1 MAQWHWQ
8 KVTARPGLEPGTHAR
23 TDALTNWATSSVFW
37 YIIIIIRTKT
47 IHNNQNNGILFI
59 YCPLPPPSIIREIR
73 INPTQ
78 LKLPQTVSKLF
89 GKGWSRI
96 PVMNNKGGAEWIRE
110 CYFVF
115 FGQYF
120 PANHSPY
127 AALNISAVCHSVHC
141 WGWTCSPQVLSPLLA
156 AIFHPPPPP
165 PNNVYI

>member
-23 TDALTNWATSSVFW
+23 TDTLTNWATNSGFG
-37 YIIIIIRTKT
+37 YIIIIIRMKT
-47 IHNNQNNGILFI
+47 IHNNQNNHNSLS
-59 YCPLPPPSIIREIR
+59 PPTIIREIR
-73 INPTQ
+73 VNPTQ

-89 GKGWSRI
+89 GRGWSRI

-141 WGWTCSPQVLSPLLA
+141 WGCTCSPQVLSPLLA
-156 AIFHPPPPP
+156 AISPPP
-165 PNNVYI
+165 PNIYI